1 MFQPI
6 LSFKYKRI
14 FPQTLSILLI
24 RLSTNNSEINQ
35 SIVCLHIDLDEKP
48 KLPGIISSESEESSQ
63 DESLS
68 SSVTSL
74 DDDSVSGDE
83 NILSAVPVFRPPL
96 LMRQRSQSMKT
107 PEVEESEKDSE
118 TKVEDILKNNIKL
131 WKAQQSVEEESD
143 SVFESESSEEE
154 RL

>member
-1 MFQPI
+1 M
-6 LSFKYKRI
+6 
-14 FPQTLSILLI
+14 
-24 RLSTNNSEINQ
+24 
-35 SIVCLHIDLDEKP
+35 
-48 KLPGIISSESEESSQ
+48 
-63 DESLS
+63 
-68 SSVTSL
+68 TSL